1 MQLLAQD
8 TKRYYH
14 QNSETL
20 DNDMTIKEMYLFLFM
35 QLEQDHTDT
44 MK

>member
-1 MQLLAQD
+1 MQQLMQD
-8 TKRYYH
+8 TKRYYQH
-14 QNSETL
+14 YSHTL
-20 DNDMTIKEMYLFLFM
+20 DKDMTIKEMYLFLFM